1 MCDGAL
7 PPTASSRHAINPNF
21 LSSWHREYDRL
32 EAEAR
37 KHETKPKYS
46 LAGPEHAALAKSTA
60 ELVCHPQL
68 KGKVASAIK
77 EVLVHGSALEELVI
91 GVVSMPVLLN
101 R

>member
-68 KGKVASAIK
+68 KGKVASA
-77 EVLVHGSALEELVI
+77 LEELVI

-101 R
+101 SSCASLSVLKW